1 MSMVSPFKLFDGEK
15 NYFSL
20 GFNESLAQ
28 LLQEFFSKSENDHLW
43 LLNTHRQ
50 KTTYALRNTESI
62 MLRKLE
68 LKQKLSSTMEY
79 NQVMDV
85 GDTDLCNNYPI
96 FKKTVDELNSM
107 FLDLGVPDVEYGRI
121 FFSKFFAQSSI
132 DKHTDE
138 GKYFS
143 YYDRFHFV
151 IDSPDDCVF
160 QIREEPVYLK
170 TGEFAWVNNHV
181 PHWLENRGNSNRI
194 NLIIDARLI

>member
-1 MSMVSPFKLFDGEK
+1 MVSPFKLFEGNR

-20 GFNESLAQ
+20 GFDKELAEK
-28 LLQEFFSKSENDHLW
+28 LQDFFSNNENDHLW
-43 LLNTHRQ
+43 SLNTHRQ

-68 LKQKLSSTMEY
+68 LKQRLGSTIEY
-79 NQVMDV
+79 NQVMEV
-85 GDTDLCNNYPI
+85 GDSELYKKYPI
-96 FKKTVDELNSM
+96 FEKSIEKLNSI
-107 FLDLGVPDVEYGRI
+107 FKDIGASKVEYGRI
-121 FFSKFFAQSSI
+121 FFSKFFARSSI
-132 DKHTDE
+132 DEHTDE

-151 IDSPDDCVF
+151 IDSPENCLF
-160 QIREEPVYLK
+160 QIKDEPVYLK

-181 PHWLENRGNSNRI
+181 PHWLENRGNLNRI